1 MTTII
6 ARAAESVHWYRQ
18 DGGPQYTVKAKD
30 GFDRPTTLRDAR
42 AMGLVPSVTTILKIM
57 AKPGL
62 EQWKLEQMLL
72 SALTLPR
79 QPSEPEKEYIARIVA
94 DSKQTGKQAAE
105 AGTRIH
111 ESIEQWFAGKK
122 QVEHKEAA
130 IAFEEAITKHF
141 GTHVS
146 QGWLVEHSFA
156 KDGYGGKVDMYTG
169 PNGYAPKGIVLDTKS
184 KDFGPRDKVEA
195 YDEHLMQLAAYRAG
209 LGLPE
214 ARCANV
220 FVSRTHPGLIH
231 IVEWPQE
238 ALARGYQMFKC
249 LLDFWLLK
257 NNFPLQPKHVPTK
270 AEEWRTREGDRA

>member
-1 MTTII
+1 MATII
-6 ARAAESVHWYRQ
+6 ARSAESVHWYQ
-18 DGGPQYTVKAKD
+18 LNGKPQYTVKAKD
-30 GFDRPTTLRDAR
+30 GSDRPTTLKDAR
-42 AMGLVPSVTTILKIM
+42 TMDLVPSVTTILKVM

-79 QPSEPEKEYIARIVA
+79 SPGESEKDYLTRIVA
-94 DSKQTGKQAAE
+94 DSKETGKQAAE

-111 ESIEQWFAGKK
+111 ESIEQWFAGK
-122 QVEHKEAA
+122 QNVEHKESA
-130 IAFEEAITKHF
+130 IAFEQAITKHF

-146 QGWLVEHSFA
+146 QAWIVEHSFA
-156 KDGYGGKVDMYTG
+156 SIGYGGKVDMYTG
-169 PNGYAPKGIVLDTKS
+169 PNGYAPHGIVLDTKS
-184 KDFGPRDKVEA
+184 KDFGPEDKVEA

-231 IVEWPQE
+231 IVEWPPE
-238 ALARGYQMFKC
+238 ALERGMKMFKC
-249 LLDFWLLK
+249 LVDFWHLK
-257 NNFPLQPKHVPTK
+257 NNFTFKVRL
-270 AEEWRTREGDRA
+270 